1 MQKFLRTLR
10 RYQAKG
16 PLLLFLVVVSTVAVY
31 YVLSQQQTATLIK
44 YAIYFL
50 SSYTLCC
57 LVFFIIEQ
65 YRILIRKALQVPYVH
80 RYFHDFE
87 WRTFINTYVSLA
99 ISLAFAALKL
109 TFSFQLSSLWFAAI
123 AIYYIVLSVTR
134 YIILSNNRKISG
146 IEEQE
151 ERRLRQLGTYRA
163 SGYMLFFLTAALLGA
178 VWQMVFFAKSYTYP
192 GHLIYAVAAFAFY
205 SVITAGLNLFRV
217 QALDNPIVSAA
228 RLINFASALVSM
240 LTLQTAMFS
249 VFGSADTKILSQ
261 YLNAI
266 LGTLIC
272 FGVFAL
278 AVIAVIRAGNEIK
291 KIKYHI

>member
-10 RYQAKG
+10 RFQAKG
-16 PLLLFLVVVSTVAVY
+16 PLLLFLVLVSAVAVCS
-31 YVLSQQQTATLIK
+31 VLSQQQTATLVA
-44 YAIYFL
+44 YAVYFL
-50 SSYTLCC
+50 SAYTLCC
-57 LVFFIIEQ
+57 LVFFLIEHYKMFQ
-65 YRILIRKALQVPYVH
+65 KKALQVPYIH

-109 TFSFQLSSLWFAAI
+109 TFSFRLSSLWFAAI
-123 AIYYIVLSVTR
+123 ATYYIVLSITR
-134 YIILSNNRKISG
+134 YIILSNHRTASG
-146 IEEQE
+146 IEGRG
-151 ERRLRQLGTYRA
+151 ERRLRQLRTYRA

-178 VWQMVFFAKSYTYP
+178 VWQMVFSAKSFTYP

-249 VFGSADTKILSQ
+249 AFGSADTKILSQ

-291 KIKYHI
+291 KIKSLI